1 MSMIAALMLD
11 REGSVGFPGENT
23 TPVLGRPL
31 MNYPPPNRRY
41 FKLFNKI

>member
-11 REGSVGFPGENT
+11 REESVGFPGKNT

-31 MNYPPPNRRY
+31 MNYPSPKRLY
-41 FKLFNKI
+41 FELFNKI